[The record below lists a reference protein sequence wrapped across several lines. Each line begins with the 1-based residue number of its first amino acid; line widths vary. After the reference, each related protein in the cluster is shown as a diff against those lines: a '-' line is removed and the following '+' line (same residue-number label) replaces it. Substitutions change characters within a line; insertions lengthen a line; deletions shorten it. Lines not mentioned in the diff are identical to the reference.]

1 MDHTYKYTDT
11 EHNIN
16 NNLNTLS
23 FCSTLKKQN
32 PSILTNHVQQKN
44 NFSEQKKNIKKWG
57 KKYFPQP
64 NPIFFF
70 LPKMSKTQLNTKKIR
85 D

>member
-11 EHNIN
+11 EHNIS

-32 PSILTNHVQQKN
+32 PSISTNHVQQKN
-44 NFSEQKKNIKKWG
+44 NFSEQKKKYKKNGEKNI
-57 KKYFPQP
+57 FPKP

-70 LPKMSKTQLNTKKIR
+70 LPKMSKTQLNTKKK
-85 D
+85 

>member
-11 EHNIN
+11 EHNIS

-44 NFSEQKKNIKKWG
+44 NFSEQKKNIKKMG
-57 KKYFPQP
+57 KKIFSPNQTP
-64 NPIFFF
+64 FLFFTQTSKNPI
-70 LPKMSKTQLNTKKIR
+70 KSKKK
-85 D
+85 